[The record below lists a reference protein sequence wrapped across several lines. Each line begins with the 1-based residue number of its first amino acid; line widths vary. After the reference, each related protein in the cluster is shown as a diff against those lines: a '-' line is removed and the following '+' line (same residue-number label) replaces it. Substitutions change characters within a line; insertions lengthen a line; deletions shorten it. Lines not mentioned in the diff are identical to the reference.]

1 LFFINLK
8 ADLGRDFQKNKSES
22 DSWLLAVHYKAPGE
36 LCNSLSFFIQLYQ
49 TTPSVREGNG
59 GGGQKATDGHIIE
72 GYCGVLR

>member
-1 LFFINLK
+1 MLFSK
-8 ADLGRDFQKNKSES
+8 HGTGDLFGVRSDLFQCKDSLLCSVHS
-22 DSWLLAVHYKAPGE
+22 DRNDS
-36 LCNSLSFFIQLYQ
+36 SLSFFIQLYQ